1 MRSTTQ
7 NRIDALN
14 RKYGSILDGFEN
26 KLDDRRLAYNI
37 YQIALEAIRSLDNCD
52 NIHIRVAAIKAINN
66 DLRRV
71 DAIILRFTG
80 KVYAAGQWGRPED
93 VPRVQAEFR
102 EKYGHDPADVGA
114 DLPSVTCFAVT
125 SYRHYE
131 SDETYFG
138 LDGLFSTE
146 EAAAEYIR
154 KDIDD
159 TVKEADPVDDPD
171 IDYDG
176 FHAEIDGNIF
186 DWQIEP
192 VQISADIAEMCF
204 TAFYDAL

>member
-14 RKYGSILDGFEN
+14 RKYGSILAGFEN

-80 KVYAAGQWGRPED
+80 KVYAAGQWVSPED

-114 DLPSVTCFAVT
+114 DLPSATCFAVT

-176 FHAEIDGNIF
+176 FHAEIDGNIY

-192 VQISADIAEMCF
+192 VRISADIAEMCF

>member
-14 RKYGSILDGFEN
+14 RKYGSILAGFEN

-80 KVYAAGQWGRPED
+80 KV
-93 VPRVQAEFR
+93 
-102 EKYGHDPADVGA
+102 
-114 DLPSVTCFAVT
+114 
-125 SYRHYE
+125 
-131 SDETYFG
+131 
-138 LDGLFSTE
+138 
-146 EAAAEYIR
+146 
-154 KDIDD
+154 
-159 TVKEADPVDDPD
+159 
-171 IDYDG
+171 
-176 FHAEIDGNIF
+176 
-186 DWQIEP
+186 
-192 VQISADIAEMCF
+192 
-204 TAFYDAL
+204 

>member
-1 MRSTTQ
+1 MKSTTQ

-14 RKYGSILDGFEN
+14 GKYRSILAGFEN

-37 YQIALEAIRSLDNCD
+37 YLIALEAIRSLDNCD
-52 NIHIRVAAIKAINN
+52 NIHIRVAATKAINN
-66 DLRRV
+66 DLRKI
-71 DAIILRFTG
+71 DAIIRRFTG
-80 KVYAAGQWGRPED
+80 KVYAAGQWVNPED
-93 VPRVQAEFR
+93 VPRVQTEFR
-102 EKYGHDPADVGA
+102 EKYGHKPVNTGFAP
-114 DLPSVTCFAVT
+114 LTVTCFAVT

-131 SDETYFG
+131 SAETYFG
-138 LDGLFSTE
+138 LDGLFPTE